1 MLFSGLSSWVFLLTV
16 TIVAAQSLSNS
27 TTCAAVHIITV
38 RASTERP
45 GYGVMG
51 NLAQAILDNVNGS
64 TSEAID
70 YPALLE
76 PYDTSS
82 YAGVLATTKQLI
94 SHIDNCP
101 KGKVILLGYSQV
113 GPPRL

>member
-1 MLFSGLSSWVFLLTV
+1 
-16 TIVAAQSLSNS
+16 
-27 TTCAAVHIITV
+27 
-38 RASTERP
+38 
-45 GYGVMG
+45 MG
-51 NLAQAILDNVNGS
+51 NLAQAILENVNGS

-82 YAGVLATTKQLI
+82 YAGVLATTKQLM
-94 SHIDNCP
+94 SHVDNCP

-113 GPPRL
+113 RPP

>member
-1 MLFSGLSSWVFLLTV
+1 M
-16 TIVAAQSLSNS
+16 
-27 TTCAAVHIITV
+27 
-38 RASTERP
+38 EMP

-51 NLAQAILDNVNGS
+51 NLAEAILDNVNGS
-64 TSEAID
+64 TSEAVD

-82 YAGVLATTKQLI
+82 YAGVVATTKQLT
-94 SHIDNCP
+94 SHVDNCP

-113 GPPRL
+113 RPPEISELGGTA

>member
-1 MLFSGLSSWVFLLTV
+1 MLFSGLSDWVCLLTV

-27 TTCAAVHIITV
+27 TTCAAVHITV

-82 YAGVLATTKQLI
+82 YAGVVATTKQLI

-113 GPPRL
+113 GPARL